1 METRI
6 SFLLG
11 RPWGRPGGFTDEE
24 WGAGLEDLGTQSTSD
39 TRRGGPGAP
48 QGRLAPGGR
57 GLDPRQF
64 SRSDAPW
71 GPNSSSVLRLY
82 VGGLREA
89 ERLAEPPPPPAR
101 PGSLGPAAPPR
112 AQHQVARQT
121 RAAGPLASA
130 ASAALG
136 SVLPSLSVLPANKG
150 QFDIPKG
157 FGTQGHLS
165 AGAGPSEQL
174 RKRRWPFGAVGA
186 DRPGPSERGVTRMPA
201 SVALWAK
208 PVSRG
213 AGRDAVSTL
222 PLGLWKDKGSHT
234 GNPWERSLLRE
245 DSGGDPDSCVRR
257 ICLRGGEALCPR
269 VQGLPACAVSVPCGS
284 GHWALG
290 PCRAWRGLTATGV
303 PAALDRGVTGC

>member
-1 METRI
+1 MVLLMRNGGRGSRTWELKVPLTRGEAAPALPRAGWPLAAEVWI
-6 SFLLG
+6 
-11 RPWGRPGGFTDEE
+11 PGSSHVRTP
-24 WGAGLEDLGTQSTSD
+24 
-39 TRRGGPGAP
+39 PGAP
-48 QGRLAPGGR
+48 IPPLSFVST
-57 GLDPRQF
+57 L
-64 SRSDAPW
+64 
-71 GPNSSSVLRLY
+71 
-82 VGGLREA
+82 GGLREA

-121 RAAGPLASA
+121 WAAGPFASA

-174 RKRRWPFGAVGA
+174 RKRHWPFGAVRA
-186 DRPGPSERGVTRMPA
+186 DRPGPSERGVTRTLA

-213 AGRDAVSTL
+213 AGRDAVSAL

-234 GNPWERSLLRE
+234 GNPWEQSLLRE
-245 DSGGDPDSCVRR
+245 DSGGDPDSCVRW
-257 ICLRGGEALCPR
+257 ICLRGGGGLCVTECKGSQPAQFR
-269 VQGLPACAVSVPCGS
+269 CLAGLDT
-284 GHWALG
+284 G
-290 PCRAWRGLTATGV
+290 P
-303 PAALDRGVTGC
+303 